1 MFANVVLSLL
11 SNRSLLA
18 AYDDVVATKAY
29 DAEIAFPADPLI
41 EPNTVRLP
49 VIIEDP
55 DTMAS
60 KMNPGFMAMM
70 AKKKDGAKGS
80 MPAALAKHAA
90 KPASKAHAGLKGG
103 GYVKAA
109 DGVAQRG
116 KTKGTQVTMKN
127 GGKC

>member
-1 MFANVVLSLL
+1 MVCAVIVPVVVKLPVIATAPLMFCCPTKLLEPVFANVVLSLL

-55 DTMAS
+55 DTMAEPVAT
-60 KMNPGFMAMM
+60 KLCINICYLFFKIYFNIGI
-70 AKKKDGAKGS
+70 
-80 MPAALAKHAA
+80 
-90 KPASKAHAGLKGG
+90 
-103 GYVKAA
+103 
-109 DGVAQRG
+109 GVI
-116 KTKGTQVTMKN
+116 VF
-127 GGKC
+127 